1 MVVMSRAF
9 LQRLG
14 LSILIAAAPMSVAAQ
29 GGSSSAAATV
39 SNDSLEEQ
47 IEYRLETSPVT
58 KKYDIDVEAKSG
70 VVTLTGEVATE
81 TQKAEAER
89 LAHVEGVRR
98 VESQIKIDKNA
109 DRSLSEKAQAG
120 LSKSGEKIN
129 DAWITTKVKW
139 LYVRDSDLRAR
150 DITVDTKDHVVTL
163 KGRVKSEEDRA
174 RAIRLAR
181 QTDGVKR
188 VVDRLMIERRS

>member
-1 MVVMSRAF
+1 MSRAF

-29 GGSSSAAATV
+29 SGSPSPAATV
-39 SNDSLEEQ
+39 SDDGLEEQ

-70 VVTLTGEVATE
+70 VVTLAGEVATE

-98 VESQIKIDKNA
+98 VESLIKVDKNA

-120 LSKSGEKIN
+120 LSKSGEKVN

-188 VVDRLMIERRS
+188 VVDQLVIDRRS